1 MIVRILIAVFA
12 SLVAGLSYLTG
23 LARLMTGFLL
33 GFGALCS
40 IVAGVLFLFPVD
52 EDRLLLPVYEKVPAW
67 PYFLVAVTLLAMVA
81 FLFMAK
87 AKPAEEE
94 DISGQHF
101 KFLLGGILGYLASMF
116 LSSVYWFPS
125 DAVRMSADPATL
137 AGEVLFGTCL
147 FLAGVTVSCAL
158 LYRAS
163 KGSSERHP
171 DLMRR
176 FVLGFFTFLQLDKM
190 PLLVAYLLI
199 YSPET
204 KVVFPYI
211 AALALTSYIP
221 VGIFLVQTTRECR
234 STG

>member
-1 MIVRILIAVFA
+1 MIVRL
-12 SLVAGLSYLTG
+12 LVAGFASFVAGFSYLTG

-40 IVAGVLFLFPVD
+40 TVAGVLFLLPVD
-52 EDRLLLPVYEKVPAW
+52 EKRLVLPVYEKVPAW
-67 PYFLVAVTLLAMVA
+67 PYFLIAALLVAMLVVL
-81 FLFMAK
+81 FLTK
-87 AKPAEEE
+87 GKPAGEEPV
-94 DISGQHF
+94 SASHF
-101 KFLLGGILGYLASMF
+101 KYLAGGIIGYLVSMF
-116 LSSVYWFPS
+116 WSSVYWFPS
-125 DAVRMSADPATL
+125 DAVRRAADPATL
-137 AGEVLFGTCL
+137 TAEVLFGTCL
-147 FLAGVTVSCAL
+147 FLAGITVSCAM

-176 FVLGFFTFLQLDKM
+176 FVLGLFTFLQLDKM

-211 AALALTSYIP
+211 AALALTSYLP
-221 VGIFLVQTTRECR
+221 VGLFLLQTTRECR
-234 STG
+234 ATD

>member
-1 MIVRILIAVFA
+1 MIVRVLVAVFA

-23 LARLMTGFLL
+23 LARIMTGFLL

-40 IVAGVLFLFPVD
+40 LLAGILFLLPVD
-52 EDRLLLPVYEKVPAW
+52 EERRLLPVYEVVPAW
-67 PYFLVAVTLLAMVA
+67 PYFIIAAVLLAMVA
-81 FLFMAK
+81 VLFLRK
-87 AKPAEEE
+87 AQPAQVEEV
-94 DISGQHF
+94 SSSHF
-101 KFLLGGILGYLASMF
+101 KFLLGGIIGCPASMF

-125 DAVRMSADPATL
+125 DAVRLAADSGSLT
-137 AGEVLFGTCL
+137 GEVLFGTCL
-147 FLAGVTVSCAL
+147 FLAGVTVSCAM

-163 KGSSERHP
+163 KGGSERHP

-176 FVLGFFTFLQLDKM
+176 FVLGLFTFLQLDKM

-221 VGIFLVQTTRECR
+221 VGLFLLQTTRECR
-234 STG
+234 AVE